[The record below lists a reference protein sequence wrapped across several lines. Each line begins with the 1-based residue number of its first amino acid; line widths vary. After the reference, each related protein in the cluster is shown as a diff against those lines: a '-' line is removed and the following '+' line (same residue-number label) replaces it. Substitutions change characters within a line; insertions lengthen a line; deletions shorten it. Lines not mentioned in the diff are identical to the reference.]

1 MPQPDFV
8 PRPDVPQPD
17 FVPRTD
23 THNPTSCP
31 ARTSAGAC
39 LDVTVPLPASALRRV
54 VLVVAGLN
62 FAWFWVEGAVALA
75 IGSVALVADSVDFL
89 EDTSINLLIAL
100 ALGWGARHRAI
111 AGKVM
116 AGILLVPAAAA
127 VWQAVS
133 KWGDPVPPDV
143 GWLVV
148 TAGSAAVVNGF
159 CAWLLA
165 RVRTSGGSLS
175 RAAYL
180 SARND
185 VLVNL
190 AIIAMGAV
198 TLWTGSGWPD
208 LVLGLGIVA
217 IGIHSAVEVWEV
229 ASEEH
234 LAAKA
239 LAGEPLD

>member
-1 MPQPDFV
+1 MEPS
-8 PRPDVPQPD
+8 R
-17 FVPRTD
+17 
-23 THNPTSCP
+23 
-31 ARTSAGAC
+31 
-39 LDVTVPLPASALRRV
+39 LRRV

-62 FAWFWVEGAVALA
+62 FAWFWVEAAVALA
-75 IGSVALVADSVDFL
+75 IGSVALFADSVDFL
-89 EDTSINLLIAL
+89 EDTSVNLLIAI
-100 ALGWGARHRAI
+100 ALGWGARHRAV

-133 KWGDPVPPDV
+133 KWGDPTPPEV
-143 GWLVV
+143 RWLVL

-165 RVRTSGGSLS
+165 RFRRDGGSLS

-185 VLVNL
+185 VVVNL
-190 AIIAMGAV
+190 AIIAMGVVTAV
-198 TLWTGSGWPD
+198 TQSGWPD
-208 LVLGLGIVA
+208 LVLGLVIVV
-217 IGIHSAVEVWEV
+217 IGVHAAKEVWEV

>member
-1 MPQPDFV
+1 
-8 PRPDVPQPD
+8 
-17 FVPRTD
+17 
-23 THNPTSCP
+23 
-31 ARTSAGAC
+31 
-39 LDVTVPLPASALRRV
+39 LRSV

-62 FAWFWVEGAVALA
+62 FAWFWVEAVVALA
-75 IGSVALVADSVDFL
+75 IGSVALFADSVDFL
-89 EDTSINLLIAL
+89 EDTAINLLIAL

-127 VWQAVS
+127 VWQAAA
-133 KWGDPVPPDV
+133 KWGDPTAPDV

-148 TAGSAAVVNGF
+148 TAGSAALVNGL

-165 RVRTSGGSLS
+165 RVRTVGGSLS

-190 AIIAMGAV
+190 AIIAMAV
-198 TLWTGSGWPD
+198 VTALTGSGWPD
-208 LVLGLGIVA
+208 LVLGLAIVV
-217 IGIHSAVEVWEV
+217 IGVHSAAEVWEV
-229 ASEEH
+229 AQEEH

>member
-1 MPQPDFV
+1 MHWLDGRV
-8 PRPDVPQPD
+8 PVPASSSSPS
-17 FVPRTD
+17 
-23 THNPTSCP
+23 PTPGVEP
-31 ARTSAGAC
+31 AR
-39 LDVTVPLPASALRRV
+39 LRRV

-62 FAWFWVEGAVALA
+62 FAWFWVEAAVALA
-75 IGSVALVADSVDFL
+75 IGSVALFADSVDFL
-89 EDTSINLLIAL
+89 EDTAINVLIAI

-111 AGKVM
+111 AGKAM

-127 VWQAVS
+127 VWQAVA
-133 KWGDPVPPDV
+133 KWGDPAPPEV
-143 GWLVV
+143 RWLIL
-148 TAGSAAVVNGF
+148 TAGAAAVINGF

-165 RVRTSGGSLS
+165 RFRKGGGSLS

-185 VLVNL
+185 VLVNV
-190 AIIAMGAV
+190 AIIAMAVVTAV
-198 TLWTGSGWPD
+198 TQSGWPD
-208 LVLGLGIVA
+208 LVLGLVIVA
-217 IGIHSAVEVWEV
+217 IGIHAAVEVWEV

>member
-1 MPQPDFV
+1 MP
-8 PRPDVPQPD
+8 
-17 FVPRTD
+17 
-23 THNPTSCP
+23 S
-31 ARTSAGAC
+31 S
-39 LDVTVPLPASALRRV
+39 LRRV
-54 VLVVAGLN
+54 VLTVAGLN
-62 FAWFWVEGAVALA
+62 FAWFWVEVAVALG
-75 IGSVALVADSVDFL
+75 IGSVSLFADSVDFL
-89 EDTSINLLIAL
+89 EDTAVNLLIAL

-111 AGKVM
+111 AGKTM

-127 VWQAVS
+127 VWQAVT
-133 KWGDPVPPDV
+133 KWGDPTPPDV

-148 TAGSAAVVNGF
+148 TAGSAALVNGL

-165 RVRTSGGSLS
+165 RVRHAGGSLS

-198 TLWTGSGWPD
+198 TALTGSGWPD
-208 LVLGLGIVA
+208 LLLGLGIVA
-217 IGIHSAVEVWEV
+217 LGVHAAAEVWEV

-239 LAGEPLD
+239 LAGDEFD

>member
-1 MPQPDFV
+1 M
-8 PRPDVPQPD
+8 RSEEAT
-17 FVPRTD
+17 R
-23 THNPTSCP
+23 
-31 ARTSAGAC
+31 SAALG
-39 LDVTVPLPASALRRV
+39 LRRV
-54 VLVVAGLN
+54 VLTVAGLN
-62 FAWFWVEGAVALA
+62 FAWFWVEVGVALA
-75 IGSVALVADSVDFL
+75 IGSVALFADSLDFL
-89 EDTSINLLIAL
+89 EDTAVNLLIAL
-100 ALGWGARHRAI
+100 ALGWGMRHRAV

-127 VWQAVS
+127 VWQAVA
-133 KWGDPVPPDV
+133 KWGDPTPPDV
-143 GWLVV
+143 GWLVA
-148 TAGSAAVVNGF
+148 TAGSAAVVNGL

-185 VLVNL
+185 VLVNV
-190 AIIAMGAV
+190 AIIAMALV

-208 LVLGLGIVA
+208 LLLGLGIVA
-217 IGIHSAVEVWEV
+217 LGVHSATEVWEV

-239 LAGEPLD
+239 LAGEPID

>member
-1 MPQPDFV
+1 MKPEETTGSD
-8 PRPDVPQPD
+8 
-17 FVPRTD
+17 
-23 THNPTSCP
+23 
-31 ARTSAGAC
+31 
-39 LDVTVPLPASALRRV
+39 ASTLRRL
-54 VLVVAGLN
+54 VLTVAGLN
-62 FAWFWVEGAVALA
+62 FAWFWVEVAVALA
-75 IGSVALVADSVDFL
+75 IGSVALFADSVDFL
-89 EDTSINLLIAL
+89 EDTAINVLIAL

-133 KWGDPVPPDV
+133 KWGDPPPPDV
-143 GWLVV
+143 GWLAA
-148 TAGSAAVVNGF
+148 TAGSAAVVNGV

-175 RAAYL
+175 RAAFL

-185 VLVNL
+185 VLVNV
-190 AIIAMGAV
+190 AIIAMALV
-198 TLWTGSGWPD
+198 TLWSGSGWPD

-217 IGIHSAVEVWEV
+217 LGLHSAMEVWEV

-239 LAGEPLD
+239 LAGEDID

>member
-1 MPQPDFV
+1 MHWLDGQV
-8 PRPDVPQPD
+8 PVPAPS
-17 FVPRTD
+17 P
-23 THNPTSCP
+23 SP
-31 ARTSAGAC
+31 AEVGR
-39 LDVTVPLPASALRRV
+39 LRRT
-54 VLVVAGLN
+54 VLAVAGLN
-62 FAWFWVEGAVALA
+62 FAWFWVEAAVALA
-75 IGSVALVADSVDFL
+75 IGSVALFADSVDFL
-89 EDTSINLLIAL
+89 EDTAISLLVAL

-127 VWQAVS
+127 LWQAIT
-133 KWGDPVPPDV
+133 KWGDPTPPDV

-148 TAGSAAVVNGF
+148 TASSAALVNGL

-165 RVRTSGGSLS
+165 RVRSAGGSLS

-185 VLVNL
+185 VLVNV
-190 AIIAMGAV
+190 AIIVMGAV
-198 TLWTGSGWPD
+198 TALTGSGWPD
-208 LVLGLGIVA
+208 LALGLVIIA
-217 IGIHSAVEVWEV
+217 IGVHSAAEVWEV

-239 LAGEPLD
+239 LAGEPID

>member
-1 MPQPDFV
+1 MPLPPDSG
-8 PRPDVPQPD
+8 
-17 FVPRTD
+17 
-23 THNPTSCP
+23 PTSP
-31 ARTSAGAC
+31 SPSRPEGPRSRPEGPR
-39 LDVTVPLPASALRRV
+39 LLPSSLRRV
-54 VLVVAGLN
+54 VLTVAGLN
-62 FAWFWVEGAVALA
+62 FAWFWVEVAVALG
-75 IGSVALVADSVDFL
+75 IGSVSLFADSVDFL
-89 EDTSINLLIAL
+89 EDTAVNLLIAL

-111 AGKVM
+111 AGKTM

-127 VWQAVS
+127 VWQAVT
-133 KWGDPVPPDV
+133 KWGDPTPPDV

-148 TAGSAAVVNGF
+148 TAGSAALVNGL

-165 RVRTSGGSLS
+165 RVRHAGGSLS

-198 TLWTGSGWPD
+198 TALTGSGWPD
-208 LVLGLGIVA
+208 LLLGLGIVA
-217 IGIHSAVEVWEV
+217 LGVHAAAEVWEV

-239 LAGEPLD
+239 LAGDEFD

>member
-1 MPQPDFV
+1 M
-8 PRPDVPQPD
+8 R
-17 FVPRTD
+17 
-23 THNPTSCP
+23 
-31 ARTSAGAC
+31 
-39 LDVTVPLPASALRRV
+39 LRQA
-54 VLVVAGLN
+54 VLAVAGLN
-62 FAWFWVEGAVALA
+62 FTWFWVEVAVALA
-75 IGSVALVADSVDFL
+75 IGSVALFADSVDFL

-100 ALGWGARHRAI
+100 ALGWGARHRAV

-127 VWQAVS
+127 SWQAVA
-133 KWGDPVPPDV
+133 KWGAPVPPDV

-148 TAGSAAVVNGF
+148 TAGSAALVNGF
-159 CAWLLA
+159 CAWLLT
-165 RVRTSGGSLS
+165 RVRTDGGSLS

-190 AIIAMGAV
+190 AIIAMGV
-198 TLWTGSGWPD
+198 LTLWTGSGWPD

-217 IGIHSAVEVWEV
+217 IGIHAAAEVWEL

-239 LAGEPLD
+239 LAGVPLD

>member
-1 MPQPDFV
+1 V
-8 PRPDVPQPD
+8 E
-17 FVPRTD
+17 
-23 THNPTSCP
+23 
-31 ARTSAGAC
+31 
-39 LDVTVPLPASALRRV
+39 ASRLRRV
-54 VLVVAGLN
+54 VLVVASLN
-62 FAWFWVEGAVALA
+62 FAWFWVEAGVALA
-75 IGSVALVADSVDFL
+75 IGSVALFADSVDFL
-89 EDTSINLLIAL
+89 EDTSINLLIAI

-133 KWGDPVPPDV
+133 KWGDPAPPEV
-143 GWLVV
+143 RWLVL
-148 TAGSAAVVNGF
+148 TAGSAALVNGG
-159 CAWLLA
+159 CAWLL
-165 RVRTSGGSLS
+165 VRFRHEGGSLS

-190 AIIAMGAV
+190 AILAMGGV
-198 TLWTGSGWPD
+198 TVVTNSGWPD

-217 IGIHSAVEVWEV
+217 LGVHAAAEVWEV

>member
-1 MPQPDFV
+1 M
-8 PRPDVPQPD
+8 DVG
-17 FVPRTD
+17 R
-23 THNPTSCP
+23 
-31 ARTSAGAC
+31 
-39 LDVTVPLPASALRRV
+39 LRRV

-62 FAWFWVEGAVALA
+62 FAWFWVEAAVALA
-75 IGSVALVADSVDFL
+75 IGSVALFADSVDFL

-100 ALGWGARHRAI
+100 ALGWGAHHRAI

-127 VWQAVS
+127 VWQAVA
-133 KWGDPVPPDV
+133 KWGDPAPPDV
-143 GWLVV
+143 TWLVV
-148 TAGSAAVVNGF
+148 TAGSAALVNGL

-165 RVRTSGGSLS
+165 RVRNAGGSLS

-208 LVLGLGIVA
+208 LVLGLLIVL
-217 IGIHSAVEVWEV
+217 IGIHAAAEVWEV

-239 LAGEPLD
+239 LVGEAFD